1 MQRWIMHVDMDAFF
15 ASVEQLDNPELR
27 GLPVIVGGLSGRGV
41 VSTCSYEARKFGVH
55 SAMPMHM
62 ARRLCP
68 QGVYI
73 QGRMQRYKE
82 LSDKIMDIFRSFSPL
97 VEQLSVDEAF
107 LDVTGMEGLYP
118 DVVTLAKAIKNKIYS
133 DTGLHASVGIAPNK
147 FLAKLASDL
156 EKPDGL
162 VLIKPETAAAFI
174 APMPVRKI
182 FGIGKAAEEQ
192 LLQYGINTIGKIA
205 AADIKILQKVF
216 GINAQTV
223 HDLARGIDNRPVVN
237 ETEAKS
243 IGKEH
248 TYDKDLYD
256 ENDLRKAVRDLCGET
271 GWRLRRR
278 GLIGYTVTLKVKFS
292 SFKTITRSITSEMP
306 VAYDE
311 EIYALAL
318 KLLRQVKFTE
328 GVRLLG
334 VSISHLES
342 EDAAPV
348 LNFNE
353 NERLKKRNQAVD
365 LLKNRFGEG
374 IIKRG

>member
-118 DVVTLAKAIKNKIYS
+118 DVVTLAKAIKSKIYS

-162 VLIKPETAAAFI
+162 VLIRPETAAAFI

-318 KLLRQVKFTE
+318 KMLRQVKFTE

>member
-15 ASVEQLDNPELR
+15 ASVEQLDNPELK

-62 ARRLCP
+62 AKRLCP

-73 QGRMQRYKE
+73 QGRMQRYKAV
-82 LSDKIMDIFRSFSPL
+82 SGKIMEIFHSFSPL

-118 DVVTLAKAIKNKIYS
+118 DIVTLARAIKDKIYN

-162 VLIKPETAAAFI
+162 VLIKPETAAEFI

-182 FGIGKAAEEQ
+182 FGIGKSAETE
-192 LLQYGINTIGKIA
+192 LLKYGIDTIGKIA

-216 GINAQTV
+216 GVNAQTV
-223 HDLARGIDNRPVVN
+223 HNLARGIDNRPVVN

-248 TYDKDLYD
+248 TYENDLYD
-256 ENDLRKAVRDLCGET
+256 TDDLRRAVRDLCGET
-271 GWRLRRR
+271 GWRLRRKD
-278 GLIGYTVTLKVKFS
+278 LIGYTVTLKVKFN
-292 SFKTITRSITSEMP
+292 SFKTITRSVTSELP

-318 KLLRQVKFTE
+318 KLMQQVKFTE

-334 VSISHLES
+334 VSISHLEGK
-342 EDAAPV
+342 DAAPV

-353 NERLKKRNQAVD
+353 NEKLKRRNAAVD
-365 LLKNRFGEG
+365 FLKNKFGEN

>member
-118 DVVTLAKAIKNKIYS
+118 NVVTLAKAIKNKIYS

-162 VLIKPETAAAFI
+162 VLIRPETAAAFI

-216 GINAQTV
+216 GINAKTV

-248 TYDKDLYD
+248 TYDKDLYN

>member
-15 ASVEQLDNPELR
+15 ASVEQLDNPELK

-62 ARRLCP
+62 AKRLCP

-73 QGRMQRYKE
+73 HPRMQRYKE
-82 LSDKIMDIFRSFSPL
+82 LSDRIMEIFHSFSPL

-107 LDVTGMEGLYP
+107 LDISGMEGLYH
-118 DVVTLAKAIKNKIYS
+118 DVAMLGKAVKEQIYS

-156 EKPDGL
+156 DKPDGM
-162 VLIKPETAAAFI
+162 VLINPETAAAFI

-182 FGIGKAAEEQ
+182 FGIGKSAEAA
-192 LLQYGINTIGKIA
+192 LLQYGIDTIGKIA

-216 GINAQTV
+216 GVNAQTV

-248 TYDKDLYD
+248 TYDEDLYSFD
-256 ENDLRKAVRDLCGET
+256 DLRNAVRDLCGET
-271 GWRLRRR
+271 GWRLRKKN
-278 GLIGYTVTLKVKFS
+278 LIGYTVTLKVKFN
-292 SFKTITRSITSEMP
+292 SFKTITRSITSELP

-318 KLLRQVKFTE
+318 KLMQQVKFTE

-342 EDAAPV
+342 EGTAPV

-353 NERLKKRNQAVD
+353 NEKLKKRNAAVD
-365 LLKNRFGEG
+365 FLKNKFGEK

>member
-15 ASVEQLDNPELR
+15 ASVEQLDNTKLR

-174 APMPVRKI
+174 ASMPVRKI

-256 ENDLRKAVRDLCGET
+256 ENDLRKAVRNLCGET

-318 KLLRQVKFTE
+318 KLMRQVKFTE

-365 LLKNRFGEG
+365 LLKNRFGEA

>member
-118 DVVTLAKAIKNKIYS
+118 NVVTLAKAIKNKIYN

-162 VLIKPETAAAFI
+162 VLIRPETAAAFI

-311 EIYALAL
+311 EIYALVL

>member
-1 MQRWIMHVDMDAFF
+1 M
-15 ASVEQLDNPELR
+15 
-27 GLPVIVGGLSGRGV
+27 
-41 VSTCSYEARKFGVH
+41 
-55 SAMPMHM
+55 
-62 ARRLCP
+62 
-68 QGVYI
+68 
-73 QGRMQRYKE
+73 
-82 LSDKIMDIFRSFSPL
+82 
-97 VEQLSVDEAF
+97 
-107 LDVTGMEGLYP
+107 
-118 DVVTLAKAIKNKIYS
+118 
-133 DTGLHASVGIAPNK
+133 
-147 FLAKLASDL
+147 AKLASDL

-223 HDLARGIDNRPVVN
+223 HDLARGIDNRLVVN

>member
-1 MQRWIMHVDMDAFF
+1 MLRWIMHVDMDAFF
-15 ASVEQLDNPELR
+15 ASVEQLDNPSLK

-62 ARRLCP
+62 AKRLCP
-68 QGVYI
+68 QGIYI
-73 QGRMQRYKE
+73 QGRMHRYKE
-82 LSDKIMDIFRSFSPL
+82 ISDGIMEIFRSFSPL

-118 DVVTLAKAIKNKIYS
+118 DVVALGKAVKNKVYEQ
-133 DTGLHASVGIAPNK
+133 TGLHASVGIAPNK

-162 VLIKPETAAAFI
+162 VLIKHETAAAFI

-182 FGIGKAAEEQ
+182 FGIGKSAEAM

-205 AADIKILQKVF
+205 AADISILQKVF
-216 GINAQTV
+216 GINAQAV
-223 HDLARGIDNRPVVN
+223 HNLACGIDNRPVIN

-248 TYDKDLYD
+248 TYDKDLY
-256 ENDLRKAVRDLCGET
+256 EEADLKKAVRDLCGET
-271 GWRLRRR
+271 GWRLRKRK
-278 GLIGYTVTLKVKFS
+278 LIGYTVTLKVKFS
-292 SFKTITRSITSEMP
+292 SFKTITRSITSELP

-318 KLLRQVKFTE
+318 KLMQQVRFSE

-353 NERLKKRNQAVD
+353 NEKIKKRNMAVD
-365 LLKNRFGEG
+365 FLKNKFGES

>member
-1 MQRWIMHVDMDAFF
+1 MQRWIMHADMDAFF

-27 GLPVIVGGLSGRGV
+27 GRPVIVGGLSGRGV
-41 VSTCSYEARKFGVH
+41 VSTCSYEARRYGVH

-62 ARRLCP
+62 AKRLCR
-68 QGVYI
+68 QGVFI
-73 QGRMQRYKE
+73 QGRMRRYKE
-82 LSDKIMDIFRSFSPL
+82 LSDKIMEIFRSFSPL

-107 LDVTGMEGLYP
+107 LDVSGMEGLYP
-118 DVVTLAKAIKNKIYS
+118 DIVTLAKAVKEKVYEQ
-133 DTGLHASVGIAPNK
+133 TGLRVSVGIAPNK

-192 LLQYGINTIGKIA
+192 LLKYGIDTIGKIA

-216 GINAQTV
+216 GINAYTV
-223 HDLARGIDNRPVVN
+223 HNLARGIDNRPVVN

-248 TYDKDLYD
+248 TYDKDLYTP
-256 ENDLRKAVRDLCGET
+256 EDLRKAVRDLCGET

-278 GLIGYTVTLKVKFS
+278 NLTGYTVTLKVKFS

-318 KLLRQVKFTE
+318 KLMQQVKFTE

-334 VSISHLES
+334 VSIAHLEQEGS
-342 EDAAPV
+342 APV
-348 LNFNE
+348 LNFAE
-353 NERLKKRNQAVD
+353 NEKLKKRNAAVD
-365 LLKNRFGEG
+365 FLKNKFGEN

>member
-118 DVVTLAKAIKNKIYS
+118 DVVTLAKAIKSKIYS

-334 VSISHLES
+334 VSISHIES

>member
-15 ASVEQLDNPELR
+15 ASVEQLDNPKLR

-223 HDLARGIDNRPVVN
+223 HDLARGIDNRLVVN

>member
-1 MQRWIMHVDMDAFF
+1 MLRWIMHADMDAFF
-15 ASVEQLDNPELR
+15 ASVEQLDNPELK

-62 ARRLCP
+62 AKRLCP
-68 QGVYI
+68 QGVFI
-73 QGRMQRYKE
+73 QGRMRRYKE
-82 LSDKIMDIFRSFSPL
+82 VSDKIMEIFHTFSPL

-118 DVVTLAKAIKNKIYS
+118 DVITLAKAIKGKVYAE
-133 DTGLHASVGIAPNK
+133 TGLRVSVGVAPNK

-162 VLIKPETAAAFI
+162 VLIKHETAAAFI

-182 FGIGKAAEEQ
+182 FGIGKAAEAE
-192 LLQYGINTIGKIA
+192 LLKYGIDTIGKIA
-205 AADIKILQKVF
+205 AADIKILQRVF

-248 TYDKDLYD
+248 TYD
-256 ENDLRKAVRDLCGET
+256 
-271 GWRLRRR
+271 
-278 GLIGYTVTLKVKFS
+278 
-292 SFKTITRSITSEMP
+292 
-306 VAYDE
+306 
-311 EIYALAL
+311 
-318 KLLRQVKFTE
+318 
-328 GVRLLG
+328 
-334 VSISHLES
+334 
-342 EDAAPV
+342 
-348 LNFNE
+348 
-353 NERLKKRNQAVD
+353 
-365 LLKNRFGEG
+365 
-374 IIKRG
+374 

>member
-118 DVVTLAKAIKNKIYS
+118 DVVTLAKAIKSKIYS

-318 KLLRQVKFTE
+318 KLLRQVKFIE

>member
-15 ASVEQLDNPELR
+15 ASVEQLDNPKLR

>member
-1 MQRWIMHVDMDAFF
+1 MLRWIMHADMDAFF
-15 ASVEQLDNPELR
+15 ASVEQLDNPELK

-62 ARRLCP
+62 AKRLCP
-68 QGVYI
+68 QGVFV
-73 QGRMQRYKE
+73 QGRMRRYKE
-82 LSDKIMDIFRSFSPL
+82 VSDKIMEIFHTFSPL
-97 VEQLSVDEAF
+97 IEQLSVDEAF

-118 DVVTLAKAIKNKIYS
+118 DVITLAKAIKAKVYAE
-133 DTGLHASVGIAPNK
+133 TGLRVSVGVAPNK

-162 VLIKPETAAAFI
+162 VLIKHETAAAFI

-182 FGIGKAAEEQ
+182 FGIGKAAEAE
-192 LLQYGINTIGKIA
+192 LLKYGIDTIGKIA
-205 AADIKILQKVF
+205 AADIKILQRVF

-223 HDLARGIDNRPVVN
+223 HDLACGIDNRPVVN

-248 TYDKDLYD
+248 TYDKDLYAVA
-256 ENDLRKAVRDLCGET
+256 DLRSAVRDLCGET
-271 GWRLRRR
+271 GWRLRNH
-278 GLIGYTVTLKVKFS
+278 GLVGYTVTLKVKFS
-292 SFKTITRSITSEMP
+292 SFKIITRSITSEMP

-318 KLLRQVKFTE
+318 KLLQQVKLSE

-334 VSISHLES
+334 ISISHLEQ
-342 EDAAPV
+342 EGAAPV
-348 LNFNE
+348 LNFND
-353 NERLKKRNQAVD
+353 NEKLKKRNAAVD
-365 LLKNRFGEG
+365 FLKNKFGEG

>member
-1 MQRWIMHVDMDAFF
+1 MR
-15 ASVEQLDNPELR
+15 
-27 GLPVIVGGLSGRGV
+27 
-41 VSTCSYEARKFGVH
+41 
-55 SAMPMHM
+55 
-62 ARRLCP
+62 
-68 QGVYI
+68 
-73 QGRMQRYKE
+73 RYKE
-82 LSDKIMDIFRSFSPL
+82 VSDKIMEIFHTFSPL

-118 DVVTLAKAIKNKIYS
+118 DVITLAKAIKAKVYAE
-133 DTGLHASVGIAPNK
+133 TGLRVSVGVAPNK

-162 VLIKPETAAAFI
+162 VLIKHETAAAFI

-182 FGIGKAAEEQ
+182 FGIGKAAEAE
-192 LLQYGINTIGKIA
+192 LLKYGIDTIGKIA
-205 AADIKILQKVF
+205 AADIKILQRVF

-248 TYDKDLYD
+248 TYDKDLYAD
-256 ENDLRKAVRDLCGET
+256 ADLRSAVRDLCGET
-271 GWRLRRR
+271 GWRLRNH
-278 GLIGYTVTLKVKFS
+278 GLVGYTVTLKVKFS

-318 KLLRQVKFTE
+318 KLLQQVKLSE

-334 VSISHLES
+334 VSISHLEQ
-342 EDAAPV
+342 EGAAPV
-348 LNFNE
+348 LNFND
-353 NERLKKRNQAVD
+353 NEKLKKRNAAVD
-365 LLKNRFGEG
+365 FLKNKFGEG

>member
-118 DVVTLAKAIKNKIYS
+118 DVVTLAKAIKSKIYS

-162 VLIKPETAAAFI
+162 VLIRPETAAALI

-205 AADIKILQKVF
+205 DADIKILQKVF

>member
-15 ASVEQLDNPELR
+15 ASVEQLDNPELK

-62 ARRLCP
+62 AKRLCP
-68 QGVYI
+68 QGIYI
-73 QGRMQRYKE
+73 YPRMRRYKE
-82 LSDKIMDIFRSFSPL
+82 LSDRIMEIFHSFSPL

-107 LDVTGMEGLYP
+107 LDISGMEGLYP
-118 DVVTLAKAIKNKIYS
+118 DVVTLGKAVKEQIYS

-156 EKPDGL
+156 DKPDGM

-182 FGIGKAAEEQ
+182 FGIGKSAEAA
-192 LLQYGINTIGKIA
+192 LLQYGIDTIGKIA

-216 GINAQTV
+216 GVNAQTV

-248 TYDKDLYD
+248 TYDEDLYSFD
-256 ENDLRKAVRDLCGET
+256 DLRNAVRDLCGET
-271 GWRLRRR
+271 GWRLRKKN
-278 GLIGYTVTLKVKFS
+278 LIGYTVTLKVKFN
-292 SFKTITRSITSEMP
+292 SFKTITRSITSELP

-318 KLLRQVKFTE
+318 KLMQQVKFTE

-342 EDAAPV
+342 EGTAPV

-353 NERLKKRNQAVD
+353 NEKLKKRNAAVD
-365 LLKNRFGEG
+365 FLKNKFGEK

>member
-15 ASVEQLDNPELR
+15 ASVEQLDNPELK

-62 ARRLCP
+62 AKRLCP

-73 QGRMQRYKE
+73 YPRMRRYKE
-82 LSDKIMDIFRSFSPL
+82 LSDRIMEIFHSFSPL

-107 LDVTGMEGLYP
+107 LDISGMEGLYP
-118 DVVTLAKAIKNKIYS
+118 DVVTLGKAVKEQIYS

-156 EKPDGL
+156 DKPDGM

-182 FGIGKAAEEQ
+182 FGIGKSAEAA
-192 LLQYGINTIGKIA
+192 LLQYGIDTIGKIA
-205 AADIKILQKVF
+205 AADIKILHKVF
-216 GINAQTV
+216 GVNAQTV

-248 TYDKDLYD
+248 TYDEDLYSFD
-256 ENDLRKAVRDLCGET
+256 DLRNAVRDLCGET
-271 GWRLRRR
+271 GWRLRKKN
-278 GLIGYTVTLKVKFS
+278 LIGYTVTLKVKFN
-292 SFKTITRSITSEMP
+292 SFKTITRSITSELP
-306 VAYDE
+306 IAYDE

-318 KLLRQVKFTE
+318 KLMQQVKFTE

-342 EDAAPV
+342 EGTAPV

-353 NERLKKRNQAVD
+353 NEKLKKRNAAVD
-365 LLKNRFGEG
+365 FLKNKFGEK